1 MLSKAVIEH
10 VFEQYHSL
18 ELVDVL
24 QKLVIKNGNHFTL
37 SIAEDFDNMLESKT
51 EQSDQYIIDW
61 VLSLEDSKSVLAR
74 FLYVRSIVRKGRGY
88 FPEAVNHLESLIKSV
103 SQPEPFL
110 LLHLIRLLVRMELFS
125 EAASYLK
132 QALSSSPH
140 YSFYI
145 KSEKIINKILL
156 SGQFKS
162 RKSIKLAILG
172 SSTTSFLVPVIQAY
186 CFRAGIHAHIYE
198 GGYNSYRQEI
208 LDPQSGLH
216 TFKPDAVAII
226 LNHRDLALPP
236 MNNEDIPINSAEE
249 LRNLWNVLQRQSP
262 CHIVQVGFDTPS
274 YSAWGT
280 LEDTSDGGRARTIG
294 KINSL
299 LSKNLPAG
307 VSFLDMNRVALHCG
321 QNFHSSV
328 DWYQNKQY
336 PSLEALPVLAEYLDS
351 HIRAAFGYTAK
362 VLVLDLDNTLW
373 GGVIGEDGLS
383 GIKLGAPSAEGEAYL
398 DLQQYAKELQ
408 LRGILLA
415 VCSKNN
421 HEDALLPF
429 IEHDS
434 MILKRD
440 DIILFKANWQDK
452 ASNIKEIAQEL
463 SLGLD
468 SIVFLD
474 DNPLERAWVR
484 SSLPD
489 VIVPECGNTPWGM
502 LTSLRQGKYFES
514 VTLTEEDANRHKS
527 YKSNLSRKED
537 ESKHSTIEGFLTG
550 LEMVAESGSVN
561 DMVLSRVTQLIN
573 KTNQFNLTTRRY
585 SQEQVRMM
593 SESSEWGTWWF
604 RLKDKF
610 GDHGLIGVILV
621 SKKVDVWHIDSFL
634 MSCRVLG
641 RKMERSMMS
650 DVIRAA
656 YNENVKTIV
665 SEYIPTAKN
674 SLVDNVYIE
683 LGFKQ
688 KEIENSFIYHIEPT
702 NDYECGYIR
711 SNDSITKD

>member
-1 MLSKAVIEH
+1 MLSKTVIEH
-10 VFEQYHSL
+10 VFDHHSGL

-24 QKLVIKNGNHFTL
+24 QELVIKNGSHFTL
-37 SIAEDFDNMLESKT
+37 SIAEHFDNMLESKIET
-51 EQSDQYIIDW
+51 SDQCIIDW
-61 VLSLEDSKSVLAR
+61 VQSLENSKSELAR
-74 FLYVRSIVRKGRGY
+74 FLYVRSIVRKGRDH
-88 FPEAVNHLESLIKSV
+88 FPEAINQMESLIS
-103 SQPEPFL
+103 SLSTPDPFL
-110 LLHLIRLLVRMELFS
+110 LLHLIRLLVRMESFAD
-125 EAASYLK
+125 AASYLK
-132 QALSSSPH
+132 LALSSSPP

-145 KSEKIINKILL
+145 KCEKILNKILV

-162 RKSIKLAILG
+162 RKSINLAILG
-172 SSTTSFLVPVIQAY
+172 SSTTSFFVPVIQAY

-216 TFKPDAVAII
+216 KFKPDAVAII
-226 LNHRDLALPP
+226 LNHRDLAFPP
-236 MNNEDIPINSAEE
+236 MNNEDAPKNSTEE
-249 LRNLWNVLQRQSP
+249 FRNLWSVLQRHSP

-274 YSAWGT
+274 YSAWGS
-280 LEDTSDGGRARTIG
+280 LEDTTIGGRSRTIG

-307 VSFLDMNRVALHCG
+307 VSFLDMNRVALQCG

-336 PSLEALPVLAEYLDS
+336 PSLEALPVLAEYLNS

-383 GIKLGAPSAEGEAYL
+383 GIKLGAPSPEGEAYL

-408 LRGILLA
+408 LRGVLLA

-452 ASNIKEIAQEL
+452 ASNIKDIAQEL

-502 LTSLRQGKYFES
+502 LASLRQGKYFES
-514 VTLTEEDANRHKS
+514 VTLTEEDAHRHES
-527 YKSNLSRKED
+527 YKSNLIRKEN
-537 ESKHSTIEGFLTG
+537 ESTHSSIESFLTG
-550 LEMVAESGSVN
+550 LEMVAESGLVK

-593 SESSEWGTWWF
+593 SESPEWGTWWF

-621 SKKVDVWHIDSFL
+621 NKKVDVWHIDSFL

-641 RKMERSMMS
+641 RKMERFMLSE
-650 DVIRAA
+650 VIKAA

-665 SEYIPTAKN
+665 GEYIPTAKN
-674 SLVDNVYIE
+674 SLVDNMYIE
-683 LGFKQ
+683 LGFEQSKTPNFF
-688 KEIENSFIYHIEPT
+688 EYHIT
-702 NDYECGYIR
+702 TINDYKCDYIL
-711 SNDSITKD
+711 SNDSLTKV